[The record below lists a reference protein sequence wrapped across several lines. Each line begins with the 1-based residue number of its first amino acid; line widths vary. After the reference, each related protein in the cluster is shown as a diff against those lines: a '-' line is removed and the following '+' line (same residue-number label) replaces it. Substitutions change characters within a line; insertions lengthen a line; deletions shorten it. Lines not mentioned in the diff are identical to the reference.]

1 MKHSLYLVFI
11 LGLFFA
17 CTDFPADVEVSLQIA
32 GKNRKELTKVLRHYK
47 TKQADS
53 LKYKAA
59 CFLID
64 HMKWH
69 KGRVVSMDPH
79 FHEAYAAIDARF
91 RSVSEGLSLKDLS
104 SKEARYVFSK
114 KEKLTK
120 PLFDSTFQETQVSSI
135 IPDLQFID
143 AAFLI
148 DHIENAF
155 RLKATLPDVSNLSF
169 ADFCNYILPYRSCE
183 YSQFDNGKMLN
194 EMFSSYINNPTA
206 KKLNDRLGWY
216 NTYVFRMKCLYGKCP
231 IKGTT
236 GIYDLFFYKKHDCT
250 GIASHA
256 VNVFRA
262 CGIPTAVDYNTAH
275 RDFQGVHHHCSTL
288 DKDGKWLSFNA
299 ETEVPGDFNF
309 KYYHVTNILR
319 FMYAAQEDSP
329 YMLKNEDEKLPSLFG
344 TPCIKEVTA
353 CTKPVYQVTLPFEE
367 ATKNKLAYLYVFH
380 SGEEG
385 ITPATWGL
393 IDHSNKTVRFDNV
406 LTKILYFPVYL
417 DQKEKRYFATPFWI
431 TADTTQTAGFRL
443 HPLNELTDVA
453 DSTTSLIL
461 TRKFPRKYDMQRTA
475 QQMVGGQFFGANQK
489 DFSDQKLLY
498 TITQTP
504 DPYLQEFYI
513 SRPAAYKYYRY
524 TAPKEYPRTN
534 VSMLEF
540 LTKTRNSYKN
550 VAPPTPLPVLCPQQT
565 VQEEHYV
572 KLLDTTLE
580 VMSKVPYYDGNM
592 LTSSGSRQSITLNLQ
607 APQIVNAIRFA
618 PLNADNGIKP
628 GDLYELRYWD
638 NGWKK
643 SKVQKAKYQYI
654 EFPNVP
660 SNRLYWLKNTDRG
673 KEELPFI
680 LKDGQQQFIYYHVL
694 K

>member
-155 RLKATLPDVSNLSF
+155 RLKATLPDVSNLPF
-169 ADFCNYILPYRSCE
+169 TDFCNYILPYRSCE

-250 GIASHA
+250 GH
-256 VNVFRA
+256 RQP
-262 CGIPTAVDYNTAH
+262 CGEC
-275 RDFQGVHHHCSTL
+275 FQGLRYSDGCRLQYCTPGLSRCS
-288 DKDGKWLSFNA
+288 
-299 ETEVPGDFNF
+299 
-309 KYYHVTNILR
+309 
-319 FMYAAQEDSP
+319 
-329 YMLKNEDEKLPSLFG
+329 PSLFHIRQRWEMAVFQCRNRSSRRFQFQVL
-344 TPCIKEVTA
+344 PC
-353 CTKPVYQVTLPFEE
+353 
-367 ATKNKLAYLYVFH
+367 
-380 SGEEG
+380 
-385 ITPATWGL
+385 
-393 IDHSNKTVRFDNV
+393 
-406 LTKILYFPVYL
+406 
-417 DQKEKRYFATPFWI
+417 DQYTPFHVCCPRG
-431 TADTTQTAGFRL
+431 Q
-443 HPLNELTDVA
+443 
-453 DSTTSLIL
+453 SL
-461 TRKFPRKYDMQRTA
+461 YA
-475 QQMVGGQFFGANQK
+475 
-489 DFSDQKLLY
+489 
-498 TITQTP
+498 
-504 DPYLQEFYI
+504 
-513 SRPAAYKYYRY
+513 
-524 TAPKEYPRTN
+524 
-534 VSMLEF
+534 
-540 LTKTRNSYKN
+540 
-550 VAPPTPLPVLCPQQT
+550 
-565 VQEEHYV
+565 
-572 KLLDTTLE
+572 
-580 VMSKVPYYDGNM
+580 
-592 LTSSGSRQSITLNLQ
+592 
-607 APQIVNAIRFA
+607 
-618 PLNADNGIKP
+618 
-628 GDLYELRYWD
+628 
-638 NGWKK
+638 KK
-643 SKVQKAKYQYI
+643 
-654 EFPNVP
+654 
-660 SNRLYWLKNTDRG
+660 
-673 KEELPFI
+673 
-680 LKDGQQQFIYYHVL
+680 
-694 K
+694 